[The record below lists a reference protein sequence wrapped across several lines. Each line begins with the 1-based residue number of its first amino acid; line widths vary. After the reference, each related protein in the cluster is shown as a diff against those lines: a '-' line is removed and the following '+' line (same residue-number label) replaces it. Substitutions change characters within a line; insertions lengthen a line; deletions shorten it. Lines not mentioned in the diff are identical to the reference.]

1 MIDRR
6 WRQRR
11 RMCVGALR
19 ILMLMAVFLSPSMLV
34 AQAAVPAQK
43 GWKRLQTP
51 NFEVLG
57 NTGDRDLRMV
67 GERLEL
73 FRDAMG
79 LLFASAARQADART
93 RVLVFRNHKAYDP
106 FKPQYEG
113 KPAALGGYFLG
124 GEDVNHITLTV
135 ENRDAN
141 FQVIQH
147 EYVHLLMADSLGST
161 PAWVSEGIAEYY
173 SSFTTSADGRTVHLG
188 IPHASHVYELR
199 ETFLPLQTIVST
211 TRESS
216 QYNERDKKGTF
227 YAESWALVHYLLL
240 GNGQKYSP
248 HAAAFVGAL
257 AGGKSLDQ
265 ATRETLG
272 IEAAQLEKELRAY
285 VDRGQFMMQRAK
297 FDERLARLEKL
308 PIEPVSEGEAHAA
321 LGDLLQRLHRD
332 PEAESQFL
340 RALELDAESSL
351 AHAGLAAVRLRQDRR
366 PDALA
371 HLERA
376 TRSPDATFVTHY
388 RLAALLAG
396 ADGASTDMVRQEA
409 ALRRVVQL
417 NPRFAEGWH
426 LLGAIKGRDPASSAE
441 ARALVQKAIDIAP
454 GRERYLLTMA
464 YLYANGQNYK
474 VAATL
479 SRTLSQQAVDEDVR
493 TQARTLH
500 EQVLAY
506 ERHVA
511 QAAAAQ
517 AAHGASAAPED
528 VRFEARPDA
537 PALIPDL
544 RQMQSGEV
552 RRPGFLVA
560 IECSDAGVVFRID
573 TEGRAVAL
581 KARRFEDVEFITYRE
596 DLQGAV
602 ECGRRKTLDAVY
614 VTWRGE
620 PTVAGLADAIPVAIE
635 FLPKG
640 FVPPRLD
647 PLPD

>member
-6 WRQRR
+6 WRQRLGYL
-11 RMCVGALR
+11 CALSS
-19 ILMLMAVFLSPSMLV
+19 LMLLAVLVWPSVVL
-34 AQAAVPAQK
+34 AQSAVPAQK

-67 GERLEL
+67 AERLEL

-79 LLFASAARQADART
+79 LLFANAARPADART

-113 KPAALGGYFLG
+113 KPAAVGGYFLS

-173 SSFTTSADGRTVHLG
+173 SSFTTTPDGRTVHLG

-211 TRESS
+211 TRDSS
-216 QYNERDKKGTF
+216 QYNEKDKKGTF

-240 GNGQKYSP
+240 GNGQKYSAR
-248 HAAAFVGAL
+248 AASFVGAL
-257 AGGKSLDQ
+257 AGGKSLEQ

-272 IEAAQLEKELRAY
+272 VEAPQLEKELRAY
-285 VDRGQFMMQRAK
+285 VDRGQFMMQTAR
-297 FDERLARLEKL
+297 FDERLAKLEKL
-308 PIEPVSEGEAHAA
+308 PIEPVSEGDVHAA
-321 LGDLLQRLHRD
+321 LGDLLQRLRRD
-332 PEAESQFL
+332 AEAEGQLS
-340 RALELDAESSL
+340 RALELDAESPL
-351 AHAGLAAVRLRQDRR
+351 AHAGLAEVRLRQDRR
-366 PDALA
+366 ADALA

-376 TRSPDATFVTHY
+376 TRSQDATFVTHY
-388 RLAALLAG
+388 RFAAVLSG
-396 ADGASTDMVRQEA
+396 PDGTPTDVARQEA
-409 ALRRVVQL
+409 ALRRVVEL

-426 LLGAIKGRDPASSAE
+426 LLGAVKGRDPASAAE

-474 VAATL
+474 VAAAL
-479 SRTLSQQAVDEDVR
+479 SRTLSQQAVDEQVR
-493 TQARTLH
+493 THARALH

-506 ERHVA
+506 ERHVE

-517 AAHGASAAPED
+517 AAHGASATPAD
-528 VRFEARPDA
+528 VRFDARPEA

-544 RQMQSGEV
+544 RQVQSGEV
-552 RRPGFLVA
+552 RRPGFLIA
-560 IECSDAGVVFRID
+560 IECSASGVVFRVD
-573 TEGRAVAL
+573 TEGRPVAL
-581 KARRFEDVEFITYRE
+581 KAKRFEDVEFITYRD

-614 VTWRGE
+614 VTWRGA
-620 PTVAGLADAIPVAIE
+620 PTVAGLADAVPVAIE

-640 FVPPRLD
+640 FVPPRQD

>member
-1 MIDRR
+1 MTDRR
-6 WRQRR
+6 SRQRR
-11 RMCVGALR
+11 MSLCALSSL
-19 ILMLMAVFLSPSMLV
+19 ILLAALVCPSV
-34 AQAAVPAQK
+34 ALAQGAVPAQK

-67 GERLEL
+67 AERLEL

-79 LLFASAARQADART
+79 LLFANADRQADART
-93 RVLVFRNHKAYDP
+93 RVLVFRNHKTYDP

-113 KPAALGGYFLG
+113 KPAALGGYFVG

-173 SSFTTSADGRTVHLG
+173 SSFTTTPDGRTVYVG
-188 IPHASHVYELR
+188 IPHASHVFQLR

-240 GNGQKYSP
+240 GNAQKYSP
-248 HAAAFVGAL
+248 RAAAFVGAL
-257 AGGKSLDQ
+257 AGGKSLEQ
-265 ATRETLG
+265 ASRETLG
-272 IEAAQLEKELRAY
+272 VEAPQLEKELRAY
-285 VDRGQFMMQRAK
+285 VDRGQFMMQTAK
-297 FDERLARLEKL
+297 FDERLAKLEKL
-308 PIEPVSEGEAHAA
+308 PIEPVSEGDAHAA
-321 LGDLLQRLHRD
+321 LGDLLQRLRRD
-332 PEAESQFL
+332 PDAEAQLS
-340 RALELDAESSL
+340 RALELDAESPL
-351 AHAGLAAVRLRQDRR
+351 AHAGLAEVRLRQDRR
-366 PDALA
+366 ADALA

-388 RLAALLAG
+388 RLAAILAG
-396 ADGASTDMVRQEA
+396 PDGTPADVARQEA
-409 ALRRVVQL
+409 ALRRVVEL

-426 LLGAIKGRDPASSAE
+426 LLGAVKGRDPATSAE

-474 VAATL
+474 VAAAL
-479 SRTLSQQAVDEDVR
+479 SRTLSQQAVEEQVR
-493 TQARTLH
+493 TQARALH
-500 EQVLAY
+500 EQVVAY
-506 ERHVA
+506 QRHVE
-511 QAAAAQ
+511 QAAAAH
-517 AAHGASAAPED
+517 AAHGASAPPAE
-528 VRFEARPDA
+528 VRFDARPEA
-537 PALIPDL
+537 PALILDL
-544 RQMQSGEV
+544 RQVQAGEV
-552 RRPGFLVA
+552 RRPGFLIA
-560 IECSDAGVVFRID
+560 IECSATGVVLRVD

-581 KARRFEDVEFITYRE
+581 KARRFEDVEFITYRD

-614 VTWRGE
+614 VTWRGA
-620 PTVAGLADAIPVAIE
+620 PTVAGLADAVAVAIE

-640 FVPPRLD
+640 FVPPRQD
-647 PLPD
+647 PLPE